1 MQHPVPFDDGSDW
14 LASRQLAKAR
24 RARANA
30 GLAVYQHGLQA
41 RAQSEIDRVD
51 SQATADASRAALD
64 EELDLLDYGL
74 GRAGRS
80 PIKIELVARHVE
92 RLSAINN
99 RRISR
104 RFG

>member
-1 MQHPVPFDDGSDW
+1 MQHPVPFDDGSGW
-14 LASRQLAKAR
+14 LATRQLAKAR
-24 RARANA
+24 RAQINA
-30 GLAVYQHGLQA
+30 GLAVYRHALEA
-41 RAQSEIDRVD
+41 HVQSEIDRVD

-74 GRAGRS
+74 GRAGQS
-80 PIKIELVARHVE
+80 PIKLELVARHVD

-99 RRISR
+99 RRITR